1 MKRGQCRTPILKGR
15 AGGEM
20 DKKEL
25 YMQYKKQVYAD
36 YPEVESFERR
46 KERWLGF
53 LILLGVTANVLKLI
67 YAGKLMGGGSAGA
80 IGIAL
85 GGIIGYTPELV
96 ILMAVMYPKWRLA
109 IGLFFLGAYQLVVL
123 GGTIRMAADSWD
135 LFLLLY
141 AEGARKYPIALLGDV
156 LSVIKMLLFFAT
168 GVWLVAVRKN
178 RELAEQSGIL
188 RNKLKA
194 FQFMNRS

>member
-1 MKRGQCRTPILKGR
+1 
-15 AGGEM
+15 
-20 DKKEL
+20 
-25 YMQYKKQVYAD
+25 
-36 YPEVESFERR
+36 
-46 KERWLGF
+46 
-53 LILLGVTANVLKLI
+53 
-67 YAGKLMGGGSAGA
+67 
-80 IGIAL
+80 
-85 GGIIGYTPELV
+85 
-96 ILMAVMYPKWRLA
+96 
-109 IGLFFLGAYQLVVL
+109 
-123 GGTIRMAADSWD
+123 MAADSWD